1 MEQAAS
7 AEANTYFEIE
17 ILDTGAAGE
26 NNFFFEILMFCVT
39 SYFTYHAWYPMLIL
53 IKLCFH

>member
-39 SYFTYHAWYPMLIL
+39 SYFTYHA
-53 IKLCFH
+53 